1 LKTSASSLPLF
12 AGGDVEMKFSR
23 WIALRAF
30 EANWMHTQLL
40 NGAGDVQN
48 ALLFGAGIVYCFRR
62 DSS

>member
-1 LKTSASSLPLF
+1 
-12 AGGDVEMKFSR
+12 MKFSR
-23 WIALRAF
+23 RIALRAF

-40 NGAGDVQN
+40 NGAGDAQN